1 MIIEKKNWFKTMQRC
16 IETYPTLRH
25 VVQLKKKSKL
35 VVAVTNR
42 KSTKIQKLAQNQ
54 SKLRT
59 INLTGVSMKEGSGN

>member
-1 MIIEKKNWFKTMQRC
+1 MIIVNKNLYKTMQRC

-25 VVQLKKKSKL
+25 VAQLKKKSKL
-35 VVAVTNR
+35 VVAVTNE
-42 KSTKIQKLAQNQ
+42 KSIKIQKLAQNK